1 MKSGT
6 GGVPGFCKEKGY
18 RMPATIKDIKE
29 ETGLSLATIS
39 KYLNGGNV
47 LPRNKELI
55 EAAIKKLHY
64 EVNEIARGLVTNS
77 TRTIG
82 VSVFDI
88 TDMFCSMILHRI
100 GVELGKLGY
109 GVLIVDSSAD
119 PERERNNIRFLVN
132 KKVDGILCIPASTNS
147 YVLKSAFDAEIPV
160 VLIDRQFRDRSLD
173 GVTVNNRE
181 AAAGAV
187 NYLINRGHKK
197 IAVIS
202 GSEESTSRE
211 RFRGY
216 RDAMEDAGLA
226 IPKEYVMNTGT
237 ATTKYGYTA
246 MQELLKLT
254 DRPTAVLCTNY
265 GINLG
270 VVMALNEAQVSYPED
285 ISVVGFDN
293 LLLSNVLKTRLTV
306 VEQPM
311 ERFGQKGVE
320 ILMQRIR
327 EKKEKKGINEEGHIN
342 VILSTHLFEG
352 DSVATIH
359 S

>member
-1 MKSGT
+1 
-6 GGVPGFCKEKGY
+6 
-18 RMPATIKDIKE
+18 MPATIKDIKE

-47 LPRNKELI
+47 LPKNREMI
-55 EAAIKKLHY
+55 EAAVEKLHY

-88 TDMFCSMILHRI
+88 TDMFCSLILHQI
-100 GVELGKLGY
+100 GIELGALGY
-109 GVLIVDSSAD
+109 GLLIVDSACD
-119 PERERNNIRFLVN
+119 PEREKNNIRFLTN
-132 KKVDGILCIPASTNS
+132 KKVDGILCIPASTS
-147 YVLKSAFDAEIPV
+147 SSVLKPAFDAEIPV

-173 GVTVNNRE
+173 GVTINNRE

-187 NYLINRGHKK
+187 KYLIKNGHSK

-202 GSEESTSRE
+202 GNEESTSRE

-216 RDAMEDAGLA
+216 RDAMEDAGLTV
-226 IPKEYVMNTGT
+226 PKEYLLNNGT
-237 ATTKYGYTA
+237 ATMEYGYEA
-246 MQELLKLT
+246 MQEILKLS
-254 DRPTAVLCTNY
+254 DRPTALLCTNY

-270 VVMALNEAQVSYPED
+270 VIMALNEAQVNYPED

-293 LLLSNVLKTRLTV
+293 LLLSGILKTRLTV

-311 ERFGQKGVE
+311 ERFGKKGVE

-327 EKKEKKGINEEGHIN
+327 EKKDKVLSDDGHIN
-342 VILSTHLFEG
+342 VILSTHMYEG
-352 DSVATIH
+352 DSVRNLNA
-359 S
+359 